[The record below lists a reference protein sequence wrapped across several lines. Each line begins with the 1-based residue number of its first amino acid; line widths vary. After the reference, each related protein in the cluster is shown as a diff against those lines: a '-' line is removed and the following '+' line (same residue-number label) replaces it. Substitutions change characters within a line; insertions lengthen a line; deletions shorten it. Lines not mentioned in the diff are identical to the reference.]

1 MNTRH
6 LIALIA
12 RIREKANK
20 FLLNELK
27 QHGIEGIAPSHGDIL
42 TTLYHHKTVT
52 MAELAGR
59 IHRDKS
65 TVTVLVEKLVK
76 LGYVEKMK
84 DPADRRVTNLCLTET
99 GKALEPVF
107 EKISKKLISTAYQGF
122 STFEQEI
129 LIRLLE
135 RIQQNWGN
143 SQ

>member
-6 LIALIA
+6 LIALIS
-12 RIREKANK
+12 RIRENANK

-27 QHGIEGIAPSHGDIL
+27 QRGVEGLAPSHGDIL
-42 TTLYHHKTVT
+42 TTLYHHETVT
-52 MAELAGR
+52 MAELAER

-76 LGYVEKMK
+76 SGYVKK
-84 DPADRRVTNLCLTET
+84 IKSPADRRITNICLTEA

-107 EKISKKLISTAYQGF
+107 EEISEKLIHTAYQGF
-122 STFEQEI
+122 SAFEQEI

-135 RIQQNWGN
+135 RIQQNWRN
-143 SQ
+143 PY